1 MKKGWKLLILIS
13 VAVTLMV
20 FLSAASCSIG
30 PITATYS
37 VTVNNNARASQV
49 YLYVNGSYWGTILA
63 FSTSTFSGF
72 SGGTQLQIMNSTGQW
87 MQFSGGAYS
96 YNIWSNVTFF
106 IPSGGTWVTAERE

>member
-37 VTVNNNARASQV
+37 VTVNNSARASQV

-63 FSTSTFSGF
+63 WSSSMFSGF
-72 SGGTQLQIMNSTGQW
+72 SGGTQLQVKNSIGQW
-87 MQFSGGAYS
+87 MQFEGGGYS
-96 YNIWSNVTFF
+96 FYIWDNMTFY
-106 IPSGGTWVTAERE
+106 IPSGGIWVTAERE